1 LADDRELWERIC
13 RGDAGA
19 FDVLYQMHGP
29 KVEVFLRRLLGSR
42 QVAEDIMQETFTRIW
57 QHPNGFEPGQGT
69 LRGYLF
75 GAARNR
81 AAEWWRKQGGQKET
95 AQSEPTL
102 PKTETASLVMDVFA
116 RLHQDARTLLWLR
129 EVEGYS
135 YAELAE
141 ILEIPIGTV
150 RSRLFR
156 TREQLKSLWEATPQT
171 NRGDS

>member
-13 RGDAGA
+13 RGDAHA
-19 FDVLYQMHGP
+19 FDALYRVHGP
-29 KVEVFLRRLLGSR
+29 KLEGFLRRILGS
-42 QVAEDIMQETFTRIW
+42 QQAAEDLMQETFTRIW
-57 QHPNGFEPGQGT
+57 QHPNGFQPDRGT
-69 LRGYLF
+69 LRAYLF
-75 GAARNR
+75 GAARKR
-81 AAEWWRKQGGQKET
+81 AAEWWRKQGAQKET

-150 RSRLFR
+150 RSRLFVA
-156 TREQLKSLWEATPQT
+156 REELRSLWEATPQT

>member
-1 LADDRELWERIC
+1 
-13 RGDAGA
+13 
-19 FDVLYQMHGP
+19 VHGP
-29 KVEVFLRRLLGSR
+29 KLEVFLRRILGS
-42 QVAEDIMQETFTRIW
+42 QQAAEDLTQETFTRIW
-57 QHPNGFEPGQGT
+57 QHPNGFQPDRGT
-69 LRGYLF
+69 LRAYLF
-75 GAARNR
+75 GAARKR
-81 AAEWWRKQGGQKET
+81 AAEWWRKQGAQKET

-150 RSRLFR
+150 RSRLFVA
-156 TREQLKSLWEATPQT
+156 REELRSLWEATPQT